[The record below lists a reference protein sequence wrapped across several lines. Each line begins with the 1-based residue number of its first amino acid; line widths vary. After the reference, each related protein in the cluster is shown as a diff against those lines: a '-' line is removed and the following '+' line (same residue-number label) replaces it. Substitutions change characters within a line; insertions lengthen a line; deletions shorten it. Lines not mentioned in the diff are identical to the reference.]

1 MSTSNYLDRPEG
13 RIAYDLQ
20 GDGPLVVCLPGMGD
34 LRTTYRFLVP
44 ALVEAGYRVASMDLR
59 GHGDSDA
66 TFSSYDDEAL
76 ASDAIALIEELG
88 GPAYVVG
95 NSMGAAAAAIAA
107 ATRPELVDG
116 LVLLGAF
123 LRNPKVGGAMTV
135 LTRIMMWPPWART
148 MWRAYLPRL
157 YAGTKPT
164 DFDAYRDSVIQ
175 AMKAPGRTKAFSATT
190 RTSHAPAEAVLPQ
203 VKAPAL
209 TVMGT
214 LDPDFPDPRLEV
226 EWIVGAIGGDLLMVD
241 DVGHYP
247 QSQAPE
253 IVNPAVV
260 RFLRKLDADA

>member
-1 MSTSNYLDRPEG
+1 MSTSEYLTRPEG

-44 ALVEAGYRVASMDLR
+44 ALVDAGYRVATLDLR

-88 GPAYVVG
+88 GSACVVG
-95 NSMGAAAAAIAA
+95 NSMGGAAAAIVAA
-107 ATRPELVDG
+107 NRPDLVDG

-123 LRNPKVGGAMTV
+123 LREPQVGRFMTI
-135 LTRIMMWPPWART
+135 LTRILMWPPWART
-148 MWRAYLPRL
+148 MWKAYLPKL
-157 YAGTKPT
+157 YAGTKPS
-164 DFDAYRDSVIQ
+164 DFEAYRDSMIE
-175 AMKAPGRTKAFSATT
+175 AMKAPGKTRAFSQTT
-190 RTSHAPAEAVLPQ
+190 KTSHAPVEARLPQ

-214 LDPDFPDPRLEV
+214 LDPDFPDPKAEA
-226 EWIVGAIGGDLLMVD
+226 EWIAASIGGDILMVD
-241 DVGHYP
+241 GVGHYP

-253 IVNPAVV
+253 IVNPAIVEFV
-260 RFLRKLDADA
+260 RGLRSDA